1 MSLTDKAYDIIG
13 EDVDNFEQFGL
24 VKLLNLWPKEHNL
37 AVLQAQKEGDW
48 DSDSQ
53 IELGRLCE
61 QIASADQHKF
71 LADLKLILANMYS

>member
-1 MSLTDKAYDIIG
+1 MSLTDQVYDIIS
-13 EDVDNFEQFGL
+13 EDADNFEQLGL
-24 VKLLNLWPKEHNL
+24 DKLLSLWPNEHKS

-53 IELGRLCE
+53 IELSRLCE
-61 QIASADQHKF
+61 QIASADQPKF